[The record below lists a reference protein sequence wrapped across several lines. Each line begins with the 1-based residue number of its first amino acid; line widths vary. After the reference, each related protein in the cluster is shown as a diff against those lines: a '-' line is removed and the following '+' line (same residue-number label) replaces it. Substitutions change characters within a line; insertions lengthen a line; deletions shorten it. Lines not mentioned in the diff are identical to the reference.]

1 MLFLADLVDGLSSCA
16 GSLCRLLAGLG
27 LGLGLELGLE
37 LGLGLAAAPSAA
49 SVAST
54 RCSSG
59 PRSRPVPPQWAELA
73 KHCRST
79 LCCLAGGVR
88 PPREARLTPQAAPP
102 AERPPPCA
110 RTRHAQRVPC
120 AMRRRCM
127 CTHPGMSSVCNAY
140 VADASPPER
149 RAVNLGIFQGVSVAG
164 KPAPA
169 ANVGPRPTRPST
181 HQAPGPPGSRPT
193 RLPVHQAPGGAPC
206 PFAVCAWPAG
216 AFILG
221 FPISALLDAKYGL
234 RAPMYVAAAVGL
246 LNFVLIILLVPESLP
261 AEQRKVWPAA
271 RPHSHARAM
280 PMPRTLCPCHALSV
294 CMLCAC

>member
-1 MLFLADLVDGLSSCA
+1 
-16 GSLCRLLAGLG
+16 
-27 LGLGLELGLE
+27 
-37 LGLGLAAAPSAA
+37 
-49 SVAST
+49 
-54 RCSSG
+54 
-59 PRSRPVPPQWAELA
+59 
-73 KHCRST
+73 
-79 LCCLAGGVR
+79 
-88 PPREARLTPQAAPP
+88 
-102 AERPPPCA
+102 
-110 RTRHAQRVPC
+110 
-120 AMRRRCM
+120 
-127 CTHPGMSSVCNAY
+127 MSSVCNAY

-181 HQAPGPPGSRPT
+181 
-193 RLPVHQAPGGAPC
+193 HQAPGGAPC

-280 PMPRTLCPCHALSV
+280 PMPRTLCPCHALV
-294 CMLCAC
+294 IGMLCAC